1 MADRMEMMRRL
12 CLVGFAVLTMALVFV
27 ISGSASANAAHNYP
41 TIEDR
46 HDQAVTLR
54 GLDHHRLAMA
64 SDMQADGECPI
75 DCTDGGA
82 CCGVIHCLTALA
94 GLPSGAAMVLPAPE
108 NSSRKPVEAAVMV
121 GIRHAPDLRPP
132 VAG

>member
-1 MADRMEMMRRL
+1 MMRRL
-12 CLVGFAVLTMALVFV
+12 FLVGLAALTMALVFA
-27 ISGSASANAAHNYP
+27 ISGSARANALDEYP
-41 TIEDR
+41 AIRE
-46 HDQAVTLR
+46 HQEQAAELR

-64 SDMQADGECPI
+64 GDMQASDAECPI

-94 GLPSGAAMVLPAPE
+94 GLPSGDALVLSAHE
-108 NSSRKPVEAAVMV
+108 NGNRTPMEAKVLS